1 MAIKKSAATDVAV
14 IQTEGGHAI
23 IGGRPASSEFY
34 EALNRQ
40 QSGLPPAGAVK
51 ARNQAAPEPVEGLPY
66 IGVARQVVGAE
77 LIRLKATE
85 AAIERDLARGPIG
98 ANGAPNQY
106 FLQRH
111 AELRAE
117 LELIR
122 EQVSRL
128 SNLSDHE
135 LRQRAYELGAR

>member
-1 MAIKKSAATDVAV
+1 MAVKKSAATDVAV
-14 IQTEGGHAI
+14 IQTEDGHAI

-51 ARNQAAPEPVEGLPY
+51 ARNQAAPEPIEGLPY

-77 LIRLKATE
+77 LLRLRATE
-85 AAIERDLARGPIG
+85 AAIEKDLARGPIG

-106 FLQRH
+106 LIQRH
-111 AELRAE
+111 AELRSE
-117 LELIR
+117 LEHIR
-122 EQVSRL
+122 EQIERL
-128 SNLSDHE
+128 SGLSDDGIR
-135 LRQRAYELGAR
+135 LRAFELGAR